1 MKKYVGIMLIMLFV
15 SFFGVSSFAT
25 SADTFSTK
33 TITEPTTPEQDKTK
47 AIQASIEGQTE
58 RVTIGEAEKWAERKG
73 FEVVHL
79 LQKVVQPFA
88 IIIFILSA
96 FMSLA
101 GSFGNSQ
108 LVGRG
113 IFGMFIA
120 VIMYAVVL
128 YAPEIMD
135 SVLGWL
141 TS

>member
-1 MKKYVGIMLIMLFV
+1 MKQTIGVLLFAVFFAIMSVPAMA
-15 SFFGVSSFAT
+15 SSSNT
-25 SADTFSTK
+25 YSTK
-33 TITEPTTPEQDKTK
+33 TVTTSSPTSGGSTLQESVS
-47 AIQASIEGQTE
+47 AQTE
-58 RVTIGEAEKWAERKG
+58 QVTIQEAEKWAERKG
-73 FEVVHL
+73 FELVHL

-88 IIIFILSA
+88 IIIFIISA
-96 FMSLA
+96 FMAMA
-101 GSFGNSQ
+101 GGFGNSQ

-113 IFGMFIA
+113 LWGMTIA

>member
-1 MKKYVGIMLIMLFV
+1 MKKTIGILLFA
-15 SFFGVSSFAT
+15 FFFAFMSVQAMAT
-25 SADTFSTK
+25 SSDTYSTK
-33 TITEPTTPEQDKTK
+33 TVTDSATSDKLSGLQD
-47 AIQASIEGQTE
+47 SVSRQTE
-58 RVTIGEAEKWAERKG
+58 TVTIQETEKWAERKG
-73 FEVVHL
+73 FELVHL

-88 IIIFILSA
+88 IIIFIISA
-96 FMSLA
+96 FVAMA
-101 GSFGNSQ
+101 GGFGNSQ

-113 IFGMFIA
+113 LWGMTIA